1 MRGIFIFVLKV
12 LVSYPIRS
20 IFNKQYLLNGMV
32 EDKDAESQRPGV
44 AANRQQTYKLTNLIS
59 LQTISLQD
67 IDNILNSLSPKKNPQ
82 K

>member
-20 IFNKQYLLNGMV
+20 IFNKQHLLNSMV
-32 EDKDAESQRPGV
+32 EVKDAEAQWPGIV
-44 AANRQQTYKLTNLIS
+44 ANRQKNFKQTNLIS
-59 LQTISLQD
+59 LQKISLQD
-67 IDNILNSLSPKKNPQ
+67 IDNISNSLSPKKNPQ

>member
-20 IFNKQYLLNGMV
+20 IFNKQYLLNSMV
-32 EDKDAESQRPGV
+32 EDKYAEAQRPGI

-59 LQTISLQD
+59 LQKISLQD
-67 IDNILNSLSPKKNPQ
+67 IDNIFNSVSPK
-82 K
+82 